1 MKNNAPLTRAA
12 RCVITPHVFCF
23 GAKSRDMVAVG
34 QFGASKP
41 PLIRTFLA
49 SGSLLLGISR
59 VAVVNL
65 GQNHVSATACGR
77 VGKKPAACCCVEYST
92 SRVNHVKDPRAESRF
107 WRHSVLQSEFI
118 SEKGRR
124 RSIQCAFLPV
134 DVGSAPGVSHVVGRS
149 SLLYSVD
156 YVRHV
161 HRAGNGSEVTAT
173 TGV

>member
-1 MKNNAPLTRAA
+1 MPLAVLSR
-12 RCVITPHVFCF
+12 RMFFVL

-92 SRVNHVKDPRAESRF
+92 SRVNHVRIPA
-107 WRHSVLQSEFI
+107 QSP
-118 SEKGRR
+118 
-124 RSIQCAFLPV
+124 AFGGIP
-134 DVGSAPGVSHVVGRS
+134 SS
-149 SLLYSVD
+149 SLNLSLRRGVGDRFSVPF
-156 YVRHV
+156 YLWMLVLHQ
-161 HRAGNGSEVTAT
+161 A
-173 TGV
+173 

>member
-1 MKNNAPLTRAA
+1 MFFVL
-12 RCVITPHVFCF
+12 

-65 GQNHVSATACGR
+65 GQNHVSATACGQKTRRLLLCR
-77 VGKKPAACCCVEYST
+77 VQHQQSQSC
-92 SRVNHVKDPRAESRF
+92 KDPRAESRF

-118 SEKGRR
+118 SEKGGR

-149 SLLYSVD
+149 SLLFSVD
-156 YVRHV
+156 YIRHV
-161 HRAGNGSEVTAT
+161 PRAGNGSEVTAT